1 MAFAKVEIFPPG
13 TKTFYCKYSKKKKK
27 RFSIVLSNKLFE
39 IECCFFFFFFFKKT
53 LMFWHETM
61 KVKIN
66 YYHSAYTTDLN
77 PVILIKKIIPTPK
90 MTL

>member
-13 TKTFYCKYSKKKKK
+13 TKNLYCKYSKKK

-39 IECCFFFFFFFKKT
+39 IEFYFILFYFFFIFK

-66 YYHSAYTTDLN
+66 YYHSAYTIDLN

>member
-13 TKTFYCKYSKKKKK
+13 TKTFYCKYSKKKK

-39 IECCFFFFFFFKKT
+39 IECCIFFLKKKT

-66 YYHSAYTTDLN
+66 YYHSAYTIDLN